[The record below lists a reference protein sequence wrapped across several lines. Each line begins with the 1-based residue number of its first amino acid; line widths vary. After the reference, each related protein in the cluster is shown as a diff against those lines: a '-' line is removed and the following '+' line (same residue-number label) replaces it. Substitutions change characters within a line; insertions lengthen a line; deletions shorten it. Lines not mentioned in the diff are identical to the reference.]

1 MKDDHALPSLN
12 ALRAF
17 EAAARL
23 RSVSLAAA
31 ELHVTHGA
39 VSRQV
44 RALEEELGVPLIERD
59 GRGIRPTAAGRRLQE
74 AASGAFSQ
82 LRDCVAALRRGK
94 RNDAFVLGCPGSV
107 LARWMI
113 PRLQQL
119 QQDLPGLTLH
129 LAAQDGDFAPRLAG
143 LDAALLLGQAPWP
156 AGWTVHG
163 LGSERIGPVFSPSM
177 HGAQRLVHQPPE
189 ALLEHALLHTRS
201 RPQAWPTWATLND
214 LDPAALR
221 DAAARLL
228 PGAPLLRIEELD
240 AYDFYYYARDAH
252 AMLGHVEKP
261 LPAWRAVFGDA
272 RATWVYLD
280 PRTGQILARQDSGAR
295 ASRWLFAFL
304 HSWDWTGLLAR
315 RPLWDALLIFL
326 SLGGAA
332 LSLTGAVIGWRR
344 LGRKLRA

>member
-23 RSVSLAAA
+23 RSVSLAAD

-44 RALEEELGVPLIERD
+44 RALEEELGVALIERD

-74 AASGAFSQ
+74 ATSGAFSQ

-119 QQDLPGLTLH
+119 QRDLPGLTLH

-143 LDAALLLGQAPWP
+143 LDAALL
-156 AGWTVHG
+156 
-163 LGSERIGPVFSPSM
+163 
-177 HGAQRLVHQPPE
+177 LVHQPPE

-221 DAAARLL
+221 QGTGFEHLYYLLEAAVAGLGIAIAPEPLVADDLVNGRLV
-228 PGAPLLRIEELD
+228 APWGFVDTEGQWALCT
-240 AYDFYYYARDAH
+240 A
-252 AMLGHVEKP
+252 G
-261 LPAWRAVFGDA
+261 GD
-272 RATWVYLD
+272 RH
-280 PRTGQILARQDSGAR
+280 PRV
-295 ASRWLFAFL
+295 
-304 HSWDWTGLLAR
+304 
-315 RPLWDALLIFL
+315 DALADWLRRQL
-326 SLGGAA
+326 AA
-332 LSLTGAVIGWRR
+332 
-344 LGRKLRA
+344 